1 MPDRWG
7 RVTHNDWNAM
17 TGMINNIQAMGQ
29 RNQLYRQNQDEYQ
42 RQKTFREQRDQV
54 ANAYLNSA
62 QVPNQNV
69 AGPDPRMPVPT
80 QAQDPEKAIA
90 AMGDVSPGAKVAGQT
105 LAAQSKQA
113 DVSLMS
119 SEDAK
124 QFQQKEN
131 DIVSWISQNGIDSI
145 DKIPPELTA
154 GVPGQKAL
162 VSALEREAAKAEN
175 KQKLFE
181 RRMDFLT
188 PKYQIFSLQSDA
200 VNKALLE
207 GREDDVVMGLR
218 QMVKDLPIPYQL
230 GEFNPED
237 RSFDVKYFD
246 RRTGKLQ
253 SVEKKPLTEVIAEMN
268 ATGKEKY
275 FNQALLHME
284 AKRLENLEAEKNP
297 LPGKTKG
304 GTPVLITPQVPVQEP
319 DGNLNIRVKDEK
331 TGELLAEYKSWEA
344 LYDSGTSVENLDREY
359 KKQQIATSEAAMGSH
374 NRANQQDTV
383 KALEAQLDFY
393 SKRMKTTLE
402 PFKEG
407 SGNLGFS
414 FDANGALVMDEN
426 GEGLYGKSQAFLA
439 EHEGKQDSLSPEDQ
453 VKYAAAVSAR
463 QDMQAM
469 IALGR
474 QPQAM
479 GNERQGTSGQEDQ
492 AEIDFNKTYTAE
504 EARQIGA
511 RKGKD
516 GNWYYPIGNGEYQP
530 LRVSGGTAETSQP
543 KNTQMP
549 LDQMIG
555 EENAQKFQRQFD
567 GAESTKSRTG
577 LDAQIDKYYDIPTLE
592 TELQALGY
600 DPKVAEQIRQKYPDK
615 TDAELIEMLKKE
627 QQ

>member
-1 MPDRWG
+1 
-7 RVTHNDWNAM
+7 
-17 TGMINNIQAMGQ
+17 MINNIQAMGQ

-42 RQKTFREQRDQV
+42 RQKAFREQRDQV
-54 ANAYLNSA
+54 ANAYLNPA
-62 QVPNQNV
+62 QVPNKNA

-80 QAQDPEKAIA
+80 QAHDPEKAIA
-90 AMGDVSPGAKVAGQT
+90 AMGDVSPRAKVAGKT

-113 DVSLMS
+113 DVSMMS

-175 KQKLFE
+175 KQKLFK

-253 SVEKKPLTEVIAEMN
+253 SVEKKPLTEVISEMN
-268 ATGKEKY
+268 STGKEEY

-284 AKRLENLEAEKNP
+284 AKRRENLEAEKNP
-297 LPGKTKG
+297 LHGKTKG

-344 LYDSGTSVENLDREY
+344 LYDSGTSVENLEREY
-359 KKQQIATSEAAMGSH
+359 KKQQIATSKAAMGSH
-374 NRANQQDTV
+374 NRANQPGDGDKVDYNRLEKLITEGAKFFGQDGGDLFDAQGNLTV
-383 KALEAQLDFY
+383 AGENVRVEALDFY
-393 SKRMKTTLE
+393 NQHK
-402 PFKEG
+402 
-407 SGNLGFS
+407 GNPSALTGTDAQLFQISRAITDATSQYFGFG
-414 FDANGALVMDEN
+414 NE
-426 GEGLYGKSQAFLA
+426 
-439 EHEGKQDSLSPEDQ
+439 
-453 VKYAAAVSAR
+453 
-463 QDMQAM
+463 
-469 IALGR
+469 
-474 QPQAM
+474 QAM
-479 GNERQGTSGQEDQ
+479 GGGQPSPQGEGTPYTGSTPPPNAPGAKRDKKGHWFIQKNGRWEIVLGDGQQQVD
-492 AEIDFNKTYTAE
+492 
-504 EARQIGA
+504 
-511 RKGKD
+511 
-516 GNWYYPIGNGEYQP
+516 P
-530 LRVSGGTAETSQP
+530 SQP
-543 KNTQMP
+543 AGSPDPKAGPEDPAATPGQTGATEQTQPQIRPELPQDMSQWNFQVIP
-549 LDQMIG
+549 QNGRQVPVVITDQGPIQLTP
-555 EENAQKFQRQFD
+555 EEVEMYRQF
-567 GAESTKSRTG
+567 S
-577 LDAQIDKYYDIPTLE
+577 AQHKRS
-592 TELQALGY
+592 ALGSAISTGTEWF
-600 DPKVAEQIRQKYPDK
+600 KNNATGTQQITR
-615 TDAELIEMLKKE
+615 
-627 QQ
+627 

>member
-1 MPDRWG
+1 
-7 RVTHNDWNAM
+7 M

-42 RQKTFREQRDQV
+42 RQKAFREQRDQV
-54 ANAYLNSA
+54 ANAYLNPA
-62 QVPNQNV
+62 QVPNKNA

-90 AMGDVSPGAKVAGQT
+90 AMGDVSPRAKVAGKT

-113 DVSLMS
+113 DVSMMS

-175 KQKLFE
+175 KQKLFK

-268 ATGKEKY
+268 STGKEKY
-275 FNQALLHME
+275 FNQALLNME
-284 AKRLENLEAEKNP
+284 AKRRENLEAEKNP
-297 LPGKTKG
+297 LHGKTKG

-344 LYDSGTSVENLDREY
+344 LYDSGTSVENLEREY
-359 KKQQIATSEAAMGSH
+359 KKQQIATSKAAMGSH

-383 KALEAQLDFY
+383 KALKAQLDFY

-439 EHEGKQDSLSPEDQ
+439 EHEGKQDSLSPEDR

-479 GNERQGTSGQEDQ
+479 GGDENYGNRPGGVNPAVAKAMESVSAAIQKGDEQGAVDVLLSISESDRETFKQVMLQFPVEQRRVLWERVKQAAAGANELPRGDVVAPGERGDQ
-492 AEIDFNKTYTAE
+492 ATAPPKQDRLAPLKDVAGATTKALRPVGEGID
-504 EARQIGA
+504 
-511 RKGKD
+511 
-516 GNWYYPIGNGEYQP
+516 NWVRG
-530 LRVSGGTAETSQP
+530 L
-543 KNTQMP
+543 
-549 LDQMIG
+549 
-555 EENAQKFQRQFD
+555 QR
-567 GAESTKSRTG
+567 
-577 LDAQIDKYYDIPTLE
+577 
-592 TELQALGY
+592 
-600 DPKVAEQIRQKYPDK
+600 
-615 TDAELIEMLKKE
+615 
-627 QQ
+627 